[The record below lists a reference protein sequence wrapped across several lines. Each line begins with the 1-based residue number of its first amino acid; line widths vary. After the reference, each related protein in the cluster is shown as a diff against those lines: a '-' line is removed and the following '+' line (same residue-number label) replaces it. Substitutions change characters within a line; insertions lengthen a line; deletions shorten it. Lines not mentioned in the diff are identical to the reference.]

1 MKFPY
6 SLIEHLLPKKPSDKL
21 AKTSKK
27 KKEAKK

>member
-1 MKFPY
+1 MT
-6 SLIEHLLPKKPSDKL
+6 LPRTIFAYKPHKKLPGKL

>member
-1 MKFPY
+1 MK
-6 SLIEHLLPKKPSDKL
+6 SLLIKAGILPADKLPGKL

>member
-1 MKFPY
+1 MNY
-6 SLIEHLLPKKPSDKL
+6 IEFRLLQLGVKLPGKL

>member
-1 MKFPY
+1 MKFPKTIFEY
-6 SLIEHLLPKKPSDKL
+6 KPVKKLPGKL